1 MSKILFPVA
10 KEPSLSVVREIVYDQ
25 ATILNRVG
33 ELGRRI
39 DSDYRGRDL
48 LVVGI
53 LKGGFVFT
61 CDLIRNISSPVGLDF
76 ISVSRYQ
83 PGRDQGRIRILK
95 DLQGEIAG
103 RHLLLVEDII
113 DTGLTVHSLLSLLSR
128 RNPASITVC
137 TLLDRRDLRLVEV
150 PIRYAGF
157 QASAEFLIG
166 YGLDYQDRY
175 RNLPYIAS
183 MDLDAARVM
192 ISQSE
197 EREREREDLLVYQAG

>member
-1 MSKILFPVA
+1 MSKTLLPVA
-10 KEPSLSVVREIVYDQ
+10 KEMSLSVVREIVYDQ
-25 ATILNRVG
+25 AAILNRVG

-53 LKGGFVFT
+53 LKGAFVFT
-61 CDLIRNISSPVGLDF
+61 CDLIRSIPSPVGLDF
-76 ISVSRYQ
+76 ISVSRYH
-83 PGRDQGRIRILK
+83 PGRDQGRVRILK

-113 DTGLTVHSLLSLLSR
+113 DTGLTIHSLLGLLSR
-128 RNPASITVC
+128 RDPASITIC

-183 MDLDAARVM
+183 MDLDAVRDRN
-192 ISQSE
+192 SQPDE
-197 EREREREDLLVYQAG
+197 LEREDLLVYQAG